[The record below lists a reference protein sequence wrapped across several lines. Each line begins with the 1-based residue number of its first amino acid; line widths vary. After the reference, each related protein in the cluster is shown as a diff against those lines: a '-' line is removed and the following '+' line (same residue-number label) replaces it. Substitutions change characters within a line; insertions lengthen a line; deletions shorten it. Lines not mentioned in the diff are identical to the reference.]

1 MFQRSVSA
9 KETYMETTDNVEVT
23 EQDSLTNAESSA
35 DKVWDSEKYPSWQ
48 KNLPKAYW
56 GDERLRGFDSL
67 KDVIETVTN
76 PKTKAPEKY
85 ELGLGEGFDDVEK
98 VLRKA
103 DVSQDDAK
111 ALADAL
117 KGKLPKR
124 YTHDSLKE
132 FYGADFEQAEKDFG
146 KAVEAMLGSDEKA
159 KGNFM
164 KLMDNPTVFEFAR
177 LVGRNLGDSPNL
189 DLGRQQVQPKK
200 GSGDVITDLLTGK
213 L

>member
-1 MFQRSVSA
+1 
-9 KETYMETTDNVEVT
+9 METTDKVEVT
-23 EQDSLTNAESSA
+23 AQDALTDAESSA
-35 DKVWDSEKYPSWQ
+35 DKVWDSEKYEAYQ
-48 KNLPKAYW
+48 KSFPKEYW
-56 GDERLRGFDSL
+56 GHEAFKDIHSMKEVAER
-67 KDVIETVTN
+67 IAN

-177 LVGRNLGDSPNL
+177 LVGKNLGDSPNL

-200 GSGDVITDLLTGK
+200 GSGDIITDLLTGK

>member
-1 MFQRSVSA
+1 
-9 KETYMETTDNVEVT
+9 METTDKVEVT

-35 DKVWDSEKYPSWQ
+35 DKVWDSEKYEAYQ
-48 KNLPKAYW
+48 KSFPKEYW
-56 GDERLRGFDSL
+56 GHEAFKDIHSMKEVAER
-67 KDVIETVTN
+67 IAN

-85 ELGLGEGFDDVEK
+85 ELGLGDGFDDVEK
-98 VLRKA
+98 VLRNA

-177 LVGRNLGDSPNL
+177 LVGKNLGDSPNL

-200 GSGDVITDLLTGK
+200 GSGDIITDLLTGK